1 MFEPVDERLL
11 ESRVAADLAGFAE
24 RFLRVV
30 GAHGPEAGESLLGGY
45 VEWLG
50 VDLVD
55 ALVFLPPHRG
65 RALDRL
71 AERFLVAAR
80 RVLQADA
87 AEHRAQVAAVAR
99 ECRER
104 FAGDGNG
111 PARG

>member
-11 ESRVAADLAGFAE
+11 ECRVAADLAGFAE
-24 RFLRVV
+24 QFLRAVAV
-30 GAHGPEAGESLLGGY
+30 YGPEAGESLLGGY

-65 RALDRL
+65 RALDAL

-80 RVLQADA
+80 QVLQADA
-87 AEHRAQVAAVAR
+87 AEHRALVAAVAR

-104 FAGDGNG
+104 FACGGSG
-111 PARG
+111 PTRF